1 MKQKNIL
8 IGILILA
15 FAVDGFIWF
24 EIFAQLPQNATIFS
38 FLDVGQGDA
47 ELVEFR
53 NGSRLLID
61 AGPGTKLAQELKSAL
76 GENKYIDLALVTHPE
91 LDHFGGLSD
100 ALDRYT
106 LGAVIFSGRDRDAL
120 EWEGLKKK
128 IETMNIPVVI
138 LKAGDKIRIGE
149 TVIDFYSPTSMLM
162 QSAETNDTSLVFR
175 LDSPDADVLY
185 TGDIDSKLEAR
196 LIKSYDLAAD
206 ILKVPHHGSKYS
218 SSAEFLAAVN
228 PALTVIEVG
237 SRNSYGH
244 PARETLER
252 LEKFAQV
259 FRTDRDGT
267 VKIEAVAGK
276 LRLFT
281 SRK

>member
-1 MKQKNIL
+1 
-8 IGILILA
+8 
-15 FAVDGFIWF
+15 
-24 EIFAQLPQNATIFS
+24 
-38 FLDVGQGDA
+38 
-47 ELVEFR
+47 
-53 NGSRLLID
+53 
-61 AGPGTKLAQELKSAL
+61 
-76 GENKYIDLALVTHPE
+76 
-91 LDHFGGLSD
+91 
-100 ALDRYT
+100 
-106 LGAVIFSGRDRDAL
+106 
-120 EWEGLKKK
+120 
-128 IETMNIPVVI
+128 
-138 LKAGDKIRIGE
+138 
-149 TVIDFYSPTSMLM
+149 MLM